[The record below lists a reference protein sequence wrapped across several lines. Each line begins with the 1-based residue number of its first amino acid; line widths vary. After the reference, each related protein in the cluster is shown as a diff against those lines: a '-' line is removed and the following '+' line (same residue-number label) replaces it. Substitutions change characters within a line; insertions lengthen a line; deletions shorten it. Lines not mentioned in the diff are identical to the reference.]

1 MGEFVLV
8 HQPKNIASSK
18 MKCFLVFATLAV
30 AAQAQYY
37 IADTPEVQA
46 AKAEFAKAWN
56 AAAAR
61 NAQPVAPIAYEQQR
75 SLAFAPAAAP
85 VVPVANALNFEDG
98 ETWPEAEPY
107 VHVEIPAE
115 PYVHIE
121 GDAAPAA
128 EPYVAPVQAPV
139 YAQYAQ
145 APVYAQYAQAPVYAQ
160 APAAPV
166 AAPTGCFNWKGESV
180 QCRY

>member
-1 MGEFVLV
+1 MNNKGLG
-8 HQPKNIASSK
+8 IS
-18 MKCFLVFATLAV
+18 
-30 AAQAQYY
+30 
-37 IADTPEVQA
+37 DTPEVQA

-75 SLAFAPAAAP
+75 SLAFAPVQAAP
-85 VVPVANALNFEDG
+85 VQ
-98 ETWPEAEPY
+98 
-107 VHVEIPAE
+107 
-115 PYVHIE
+115 
-121 GDAAPAA
+121 AAPVQYAQ
-128 EPYVAPVQAPV
+128 APVQYAQAPV

>member
-1 MGEFVLV
+1 M
-8 HQPKNIASSK
+8 
-18 MKCFLVFATLAV
+18 VFATLAV

-46 AKAEFAKAWN
+46 AKAEFARAWN

-61 NAQPVAPIAYEQQR
+61 NQVPVAPIAYEQQR

-107 VHVEIPAE
+107 VHVDIAAE

-121 GDAAPAA
+121 GDVAPA
-128 EPYVAPVQAPV
+128 PAPVQAPV
-139 YAQYAQ
+139 
-145 APVYAQYAQAPVYAQ
+145 QYAQAPVYAQ

-166 AAPTGCFNWKGESV
+166 QQALSGCFNWKGEGV
-180 QCRY
+180 PCRY

>member
-1 MGEFVLV
+1 M
-8 HQPKNIASSK
+8 
-18 MKCFLVFATLAV
+18 VFATLAV

-128 EPYVAPVQAPV
+128 EPYVAPVQAAPVQAAPVQYAQAPVQYAQAPV

>member
-1 MGEFVLV
+1 MG
-8 HQPKNIASSK
+8 
-18 MKCFLVFATLAV
+18 
-30 AAQAQYY
+30 
-37 IADTPEVQA
+37 
-46 AKAEFAKAWN
+46 
-56 AAAAR
+56 
-61 NAQPVAPIAYEQQR
+61 R

-121 GDAAPAA
+121 GDAAPAG
-128 EPYVAPVQAPV
+128 EPYVAPVQAAPV
-139 YAQYAQ
+139 QAAPVQYAQAPVQYAQ